1 LQTSDYDEMMKFAA
15 PSEESKQR
23 DIDNIREWQRTK
35 SPELFANMVIR
46 YQPVVNSV
54 VNRYSTV
61 GIAPAT
67 LRAQATSQ
75 LIKAFKTY
83 KPDAGAQP
91 TTHIWNN
98 LQKVQRI
105 ATESQLSGHIP
116 EHRNLKRATFTIVK
130 QNLEDRQGYEPN
142 LSELSDELGWNKK
155 ETARMLNEV
164 HGETTASN
172 AEFDFYGNSTTK
184 EHSDKALVDY
194 LYQELDG
201 KDKVIFEHTFGY
213 GGKPVLNNK
222 DIAKK
227 LKTNEM
233 FVHRSKKRLSK
244 RVKGMR

>member
-1 LQTSDYDEMMKFAA
+1 MDDRGLDDREKIVQWQK
-15 PSEESKQR
+15 SK
-23 DIDNIREWQRTK
+23 DPK
-35 SPELFANMVIR
+35 LFANLIIR

-61 GIAPAT
+61 GVAPAT

-75 LIKAFKTY
+75 LVRAFKSY
-83 KPDAGAQP
+83 NPDKGAQP

-105 ATESQLSGHIP
+105 ASESQISGHIP

-130 QNLEDRQGYEPN
+130 QNLEDRLGYEPN
-142 LSELSDELGWNKK
+142 TDELSDELNWNKK

-172 AEFDFYGNSTTK
+172 AAFDFYGNSVTK
-184 EHSDKALVDY
+184 EHKDKALVDY
-194 LYQELDG
+194 LYHELDG

-213 GGKPVLNNK
+213 AGKPVLSNK
-222 DIAKK
+222 EMAKK
-227 LKTNEM
+227 LRVNEM
-233 FVHRSKKRLSK
+233 FVHRTKKKLSN
-244 RVKGMR
+244 RVREMR